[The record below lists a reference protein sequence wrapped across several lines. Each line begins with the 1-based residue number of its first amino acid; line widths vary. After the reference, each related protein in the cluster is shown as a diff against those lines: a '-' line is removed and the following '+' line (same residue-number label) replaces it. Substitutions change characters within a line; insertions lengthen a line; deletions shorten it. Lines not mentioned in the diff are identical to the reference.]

1 MTTPSAA
8 SIIQNS
14 GLLRSHTLADYVNNI
29 SHEQPNI
36 SATTTTS
43 TTWELPLIDLHSPL
57 AHKSLA
63 AACRDWGF
71 FQLQNHGLPRQ
82 LLDGLRTHA
91 HSLFQL
97 PLAQKEKA
105 ACCNATNFYGYG
117 VVKART
123 YFPNAWMEA
132 FDMEWTP
139 DRRVRQHVERIGLR
153 GDEFKSFWW
162 ECGNLHPL
170 RSYNVKSV
178 AFRSSYHLASF
189 NGGHEL
195 KSFWWE
201 CGHFEFLTS
210 SSILQCQSVA
220 FRSSCHLA
228 AFNGG
233 Q

>member
-29 SHEQPNI
+29 SHDQPNI
-36 SATTTTS
+36 SAPTT

-82 LLDGLRTHA
+82 VLDGLRTHA
-91 HSLFQL
+91 HSLFEL

-105 ACCNATNFYGYG
+105 ACCEATNFYGYG

-139 DRRVRQHVERIGLR
+139 DRRVRQHVGRIGLR
-153 GDEFKSFWW
+153 GDDLKNFW
-162 ECGNLHPL
+162 
-170 RSYNVKSV
+170 
-178 AFRSSYHLASF
+178 
-189 NGGHEL
+189 
-195 KSFWWE
+195 
-201 CGHFEFLTS
+201 
-210 SSILQCQSVA
+210 
-220 FRSSCHLA
+220 
-228 AFNGG
+228 
-233 Q
+233 

>member
-29 SHEQPNI
+29 SHDQPNI
-36 SATTTTS
+36 SATTTPP
-43 TTWELPLIDLHSPL
+43 WELPLIDLHSPL

-71 FQLQNHGLPRQ
+71 FQLQNHGLTRQ
-82 LLDGLRTHA
+82 VLDGLRSHA
-91 HSLFQL
+91 RSFFEL

-117 VVKART
+117 VVKARN

-139 DRRVRQHVERIGLR
+139 DRRVRHHVERIGLR
-153 GDEFKSFWW
+153 GDELKSFWW

-170 RSYNVKSV
+170 QSYNVRV
-178 AFRSSYHLASF
+178 LHL
-189 NGGHEL
+189 GHL
-195 KSFWWE
+195 VIW
-201 CGHFEFLTS
+201 
-210 SSILQCQSVA
+210 
-220 FRSSCHLA
+220 
-228 AFNGG
+228 
-233 Q
+233 